1 MSVTKKS
8 ILLIIL
14 VLIID
19 QISKIYIKLNFAI
32 GDYFEVF
39 SWFQIYFIENNGMAF
54 GMEVGGKLFLTIF
67 RIVLVGFLS
76 YYLYKLIKRKVR
88 TGYILVISLFLAGAA
103 GNIFDSV
110 FYGVLFSES
119 TFTQVATFLPEGGG
133 YAPLF
138 YGKVVDMLY
147 FPIIKNAAGETIFFS
162 PIFNI
167 ADSAITI
174 SVFLILIFFR
184 KELMKDLE
192 SKKEKNEVISE

>member
-1 MSVTKKS
+1 MSTAKKS

-14 VLIID
+14 ILVID

-32 GDYFEVF
+32 GDHVDIF

-67 RIVLVGFLS
+67 RIILVGFMS
-76 YYLYKLIKRKVR
+76 YYLYKLIKRQIR
-88 TGYILVISLFLAGAA
+88 TGYILTIALFIAGAA

-110 FYGVLFSES
+110 FYGILFSES
-119 TFTQVATFLPEGGG
+119 TYSQVATFLPEGGG

-147 FPIIKNAAGETIFFS
+147 FPIITNAAGETIFFS
-162 PIFNI
+162 PVFNI

-184 KELMKDLE
+184 KDLNKDLE
-192 SKKEKNEVISE
+192 SKKDKEVNVAK